1 VGGAVL
7 VVRRR
12 VGETIVIGDS
22 IEVTIIEISPTRVKL
37 GVMAPREVSVTRQE
51 TLAVAADNRRAA
63 GFLGS
68 GKVDGVLRMLGRA
81 EA

>member
-1 VGGAVL
+1 ML

-12 VGETIVIGDS
+12 VGETIVIGDA

-37 GVMAPREVSVTRQE
+37 GVMAPREVSVTRLE
-51 TLAVAADNRRAA
+51 TLAVAADNLRAA
-63 GFLGS
+63 SFLGS

-81 EA
+81 EG